1 MFYLLISRYT
11 TKKFLFN
18 GKVIASE
25 IPKQHTTISGSFR
38 SFKDMVLDN
47 IQGLFISNFV
57 SSIKKIRKITVSN
70 IFLSQAPRYLLEGFV
85 MCIIAGYLLILYNN
99 GHSQFSS
106 ISTIAF
112 IAAAGQ
118 RLLPIINAF
127 YSNFQSLNSNNQ
139 SLEDILKTLLNKNK
153 ISKFNEELN
162 KPINPFPF
170 KKSIEFKNVSF
181 KYSNKK
187 KLVLKNV
194 SFTINKGEK
203 VALIGPSGFG
213 KTTLVD
219 LLMGLLKPSSGEIL
233 VDGINIRENINGWKT
248 NLSCVSQ
255 DPFFFNTSIKNNIR
269 LFNKDGNKRN
279 YLNNLIEFFELK
291 KIIKISNVGDNGSL
305 ISGGQ
310 KQRIALARTY
320 FKKRSIVILD
330 EATNA
335 LDIRLEKKILRR
347 IVSSVEEHTLIIIAH
362 RKESISLCNKVID
375 LSKINKA

>member
-1 MFYLLISRYT
+1 
-11 TKKFLFN
+11 
-18 GKVIASE
+18 
-25 IPKQHTTISGSFR
+25 
-38 SFKDMVLDN
+38 
-47 IQGLFISNFV
+47 
-57 SSIKKIRKITVSN
+57 
-70 IFLSQAPRYLLEGFV
+70 